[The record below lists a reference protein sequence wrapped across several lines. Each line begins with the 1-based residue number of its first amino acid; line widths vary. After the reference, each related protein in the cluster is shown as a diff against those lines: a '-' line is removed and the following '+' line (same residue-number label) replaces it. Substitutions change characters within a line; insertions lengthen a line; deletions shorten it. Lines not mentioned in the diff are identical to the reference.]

1 VRQLLNLEPINTEPI
16 FISDISQGMNRFQRQ
31 TPTSSRTQPARRND
45 ALSEQRYAD
54 LLKSAS
60 DFFATA
66 FVASDDERQSVIIEI
81 NACMA
86 RYGLTAEDLL

>member
-1 VRQLLNLEPINTEPI
+1 
-16 FISDISQGMNRFQRQ
+16 MNRFQRQ
-31 TPTSSRTQPARRND
+31 TPTSSRTQPSRRSD

-66 FVASDDERQSVIIEI
+66 FVASDDERQAVIIEI
-81 NACMA
+81 NECMA

>member
-1 VRQLLNLEPINTEPI
+1 
-16 FISDISQGMNRFQRQ
+16 M
-31 TPTSSRTQPARRND
+31 QPARRND

-66 FVASDDERQSVIIEI
+66 FVVSDDERQAVIIEI
-81 NACMA
+81 NARMV

>member
-1 VRQLLNLEPINTEPI
+1 MRQLFSPEPINPEPI
-16 FISDISQGMNRFQRQ
+16 LIPDIFQGMNRFQRQ
-31 TPTSSRTQPARRND
+31 APTSPRAQPNRKSD
-45 ALSEQRYAD
+45 ALSDQRYAD

-66 FVASDDERQSVIIEI
+66 FVASDDERQAVIIEI
-81 NACMA
+81 NERMA

>member
-1 VRQLLNLEPINTEPI
+1 
-16 FISDISQGMNRFQRQ
+16 MNRFPRQ
-31 TPTSSRTQPARRND
+31 TPISSRIQPARRND

-60 DFFATA
+60 DFFANA
-66 FVASDDERQSVIIEI
+66 FVVSDDERQSVIIEI
-81 NACMA
+81 NARMV